1 MKLFYKFII
10 FIIIIIV
17 IPLTFL
23 GFKVLE
29 INETNIRT
37 SIMELHIVTARS
49 VSKIIDGYIQTLKEK
64 ILFAINTYKISSER
78 LLVGEG
84 FLRALIASSEDFLYI
99 SIVDRNGKELKKAWN
114 PLIEKVSKLV
124 DISRDKDFRLVS
136 QTGVAR
142 ISAVY
147 YEDDSPRINIVYP
160 LPDRNILFIKATL
173 ERVWDELENAKL
185 GNTGFVFLIDS
196 NGQRID
202 NPQEESLDVRRNPLV
217 RRGLVTKMSFSQ
229 GFTDEK
235 GDNWIGAFAP
245 VGSLGWGV
253 VIQQSREEAYIS
265 VERMRE
271 NAIKWILISILVA
284 VLGSFLMVRT
294 LSKPIM
300 RIVNAAKEVSRGN
313 FDVNVKVT
321 SKDEISTL
329 AKTFNTMTESLKEYN
344 ELQVVKMMAEQTKTE
359 AVIFSIGD
367 GIIMTDFESRI
378 LLMNRQACKMLN
390 IEQRDY
396 TNKRLVDFI
405 KDERIIKLFKE
416 IPKRRGESLVTEFD
430 LSQDGGMS
438 FLKAT
443 TNLVQTKS
451 GMRLGKVTVLHD
463 ITLEKEIDGM
473 KEDFLHSVTHDLR
486 TPVSSIKGF
495 VELLREGKAG
505 GVSAE
510 QTEMLEVMDR
520 SANKLLGMVS
530 DILDLAKI
538 ETGKMKLN
546 IESFNFAELI
556 KAVVGGLKVQA
567 DSEEIVLFAL
577 APKDINIEGD
587 RGLLERVLNNL
598 VSNALK
604 FTPQGGKIDVVLR
617 DMPESI
623 EVSVIDTG
631 EGIPKNYLDRV
642 FDKFQQVE
650 GKKRRRGTGLGLT
663 ICKYVVE
670 VHGGRIWAESE
681 LGQGSKFNFELP
693 KKSNADKKDA

>member
-49 VSKIIDGYIQTLKEK
+49 VSKIIDGYVQTLKEK

-84 FLRALIASSEDFLYI
+84 FLRALLASSEDFLYI

-147 YEDDSPRINIVYP
+147 YENDSPRINIVYP
-160 LPDRNILFIKATL
+160 LPDRNILFIKTTL

-229 GFTDEK
+229 GFTDER

-253 VIQQSREEAYIS
+253 VIQQSREEAYVS
-265 VERMRE
+265 VERMRG

-284 VLGSFLMVRT
+284 VLGGFLMVRT

-344 ELQVVKMMAEQTKTE
+344 ELQVAKMMVEQTKTE

-510 QTEMLEVMDR
+510 QTEILEVMDR

-556 KAVVGGLKVQA
+556 KAVVGELRVQA
-567 DSEEIVLFAL
+567 DSEEITLFAL

-587 RGLLERVLNNL
+587 RGLLERALNNL